1 MAVEPE
7 VFSITEAQTGMADD
21 QRGRQRRYTI
31 TMSIRTL
38 CFIGAMVTSGPLRW
52 IMVVGAVAV
61 PYFAVII
68 ANAGRE
74 RGGWIGNLPF
84 ISQNRDAIT
93 ESPNSS
99 H

>member
-21 QRGRQRRYTI
+21 QRGRHRRYTI
-31 TMSIRTL
+31 SMSIRTL
-38 CFIGAMVTSGPLRW
+38 CFIGAMFTSGPLRW
-52 IMVVGAVAV
+52 IMVLGAVAV

-74 RGGWIGNLPF
+74 RGGWLGNRPF
-84 ISQNRDAIT
+84 TAQNRDAIT
-93 ESPNSS
+93 DSS
-99 H
+99 SSVH

>member
-1 MAVEPE
+1 MATEPE

-21 QRGRQRRYTI
+21 QRGRHQRYTI
-31 TMSIRTL
+31 GMSVRTL
-38 CFIGAMVTSGPLRW
+38 CFIGAMFTSGALRW
-52 IMVVGAVAV
+52 IMVVGAVAL

-74 RGGWIGNLPF
+74 RGAWGGNKPF
-84 ISQNRDAIT
+84 TPQKRDAIT
-93 ESPNSS
+93 TGTNSI

>member
-1 MAVEPE
+1 MATEPE

-21 QRGRQRRYTI
+21 QRARHQRYTI
-31 TMSIRTL
+31 GMSVRTL
-38 CFIGAMVTSGPLRW
+38 CFIGAMFTSGALRW
-52 IMVVGAVAV
+52 IMVVGAVAL

-74 RGGWIGNLPF
+74 RGAWGGNRPF
-84 ISQNRDAIT
+84 VAQNRDAIT
-93 ESPNSS
+93 SEASRL

>member
-21 QRGRQRRYTI
+21 QRGRHQRYTI
-31 TMSIRTL
+31 GMSIRTL
-38 CFIGAMVTSGPLRW
+38 CFIGAMFTSGALRW
-52 IMVVGAVAV
+52 TMVFGAVAL

-74 RGGWIGNLPF
+74 RGAWGDNKPF
-84 ISQNRDAIT
+84 TTQNRDAIT
-93 ESPNSS
+93 DSPNSS